1 MYAKGEAALAIWAG
15 LVLGLV
21 LEALLER
28 VEVDVGDT
36 VLVVTALV
44 VAAPAEALLLVGIKV
59 MPVTLIG
66 TLTLAQNC

>member
-1 MYAKGEAALAIWAG
+1 M
-15 LVLGLV
+15 

-28 VEVDVGDT
+28 VEVEVGDT

>member
-1 MYAKGEAALAIWAG
+1 M
-15 LVLGLV
+15 LGLV